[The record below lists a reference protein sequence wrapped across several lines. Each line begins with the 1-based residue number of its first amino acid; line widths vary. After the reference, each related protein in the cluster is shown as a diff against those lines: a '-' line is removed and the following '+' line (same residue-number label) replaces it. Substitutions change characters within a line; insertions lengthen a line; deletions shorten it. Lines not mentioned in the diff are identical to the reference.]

1 MSLLTIRN
9 PILRDLGLD
18 SGSSLVSDVKVRIL
32 DYINE
37 AIEELNILAKWDILK
52 SEGTVTLATDTREYT
67 LATDADVNRIIGD
80 RFYIDSED
88 VFVYMAASNQ
98 AFQEEVIQGDT
109 GRPAVWIP
117 FGKNASQ
124 VDQIKVDPIPTA
136 DENGLVMTYWYT
148 RQLTALSAD
157 SDTTPFQE
165 VVIRHMVKAKYAEYD
180 QDFAKRDREMTMAN
194 SLLQKLQAQNRGAVR
209 FVPLTRRNYSLAR

>member
-52 SEGTVTLATDTREYT
+52 SEGTVTLATDSREYT
-67 LATDADVNRIIGD
+67 LATDADVNRIVGD
-80 RFYIDSED
+80 RFYIDTED
-88 VFVYMAASNQ
+88 TFVYMATSNQ

-109 GRPAVWIP
+109 GRPIVWIP

-136 DENGLVMTYWYT
+136 DENGMVMTYWYT

-165 VVIRHMVKAKYAEYD
+165 VVIRHMVKAKYAEYY

-209 FVPLTRRNYSLAR
+209 FKPLTRRNYSLSR

>member
-209 FVPLTRRNYSLAR
+209 FKPLTRRNYSLSR

>member
-9 PILRDLGLD
+9 PILRDLGLE

-67 LATDADVNRIIGD
+67 LATDADVNRIVGD
-80 RFYIDSED
+80 RFYIDTED
-88 VFVYMAASNQ
+88 TFVYMATSNQ

-109 GRPAVWIP
+109 GRPLVWIP

-124 VDQIKVDPIPTA
+124 VDKIKVDPVPTA
-136 DENGLVMTYWYT
+136 TENGMVMTYWYT
-148 RQLTALSAD
+148 RKLSD
-157 SDTTPFQE
+157 
-165 VVIRHMVKAKYAEYD
+165 
-180 QDFAKRDREMTMAN
+180 
-194 SLLQKLQAQNRGAVR
+194 
-209 FVPLTRRNYSLAR
+209 

>member
-1 MSLLTIRN
+1 MSLATIRN
-9 PILRDLGLD
+9 PVLRDLGLD
-18 SGSSLVSDVKVRIL
+18 INSSLVNDAKERIL

-52 SEGTVTLATDTREYT
+52 DQGTVTLVTDTSLYT
-67 LATDADVNRIIGD
+67 LGSDVDGNRIIGD

-88 VFVYMAASNQ
+88 SFVYIARSNQ
-98 AFQEEVIQGDT
+98 YFQEQVIRGNT
-109 GRPAVWIP
+109 GLPTIWIP

-124 VDQIKVDPIPTA
+124 LDQIKLDPVPTST
-136 DENGLVMTYWYT
+136 ENGLVLTYWYT
-148 RQLTALSAD
+148 RQLTSLSND

-165 VVIRHMVKAKYAEYD
+165 VVIRHMVKGKYAEYD
-180 QDFAKRDREMTMAN
+180 QDYAKRDREMSLAN

-209 FVPLTRRNYSLAR
+209 FSPLTRKNFSLAR

>member
-1 MSLLTIRN
+1 VSLLTIRT

-52 SEGTVTLATDTREYT
+52 SEGTVTLATDTREYV
-67 LATDADVNRIIGD
+67 LATDADVNRIVGD
-80 RFYIDSED
+80 RFYIDAED
-88 VFVYMAASNQ
+88 VFIYMATSNQ

-109 GRPAVWIP
+109 GRPLVWIP
-117 FGKNASQ
+117 FGKNSAQ
-124 VDQIKVDPIPTA
+124 VDRIKVDPVPTA
-136 DENGLVMTYWYT
+136 DENGMVMTYWYT
-148 RQLTALSAD
+148 RKLSDLSAD

-180 QDFAKRDREMTMAN
+180 QDFAKRDREMQVAN

-209 FVPLTRRNYSLAR
+209 FTPLTRRNYSLSR

>member
-1 MSLLTIRN
+1 VSLLTIRN

-67 LATDADVNRIIGD
+67 LATDADVNRIVGD
-80 RFYIDSED
+80 RFYIDTED
-88 VFVYMAASNQ
+88 TFVYMATSNQ

-109 GRPAVWIP
+109 GRPIVWIP

-209 FVPLTRRNYSLAR
+209 FKPLTRRNYSLSR

>member
-1 MSLLTIRN
+1 MSLATIRD

-37 AIEELNILAKWDILK
+37 AVEELNILAKWDILK
-52 SEGTVTLATDTREYT
+52 SEGTVTLATDTREYA
-67 LATDADVNRIIGD
+67 LATDTDVNKIVGD
-80 RFYIDSED
+80 RFYIDSKD
-88 VFVYMAASNQ
+88 AFVYMATSNQ

-109 GRPAVWIP
+109 GLPLVWIP

-124 VDQIKVDPIPTA
+124 VDKIKVDPIPTA
-136 DENGLVMTYWYT
+136 DENGVVMTYWYT
-148 RQLTALSAD
+148 RKLSDLSAD

-180 QDFAKRDREMTMAN
+180 QDFAKRDREMQLAN

-209 FVPLTRRNYSLAR
+209 FRPLTRRNHAQAR

>member
-88 VFVYMAASNQ
+88 VFVHMATSNQ

-109 GRPAVWIP
+109 GRPLVWIP

-124 VDQIKVDPIPTA
+124 VDQIKVDPIPTT
-136 DENGLVMTYWYT
+136 DENGMVMTYWYT
-148 RQLTALSAD
+148 RKLTDLSAD

-180 QDFAKRDREMTMAN
+180 QDFAKRDREMAVAN
-194 SLLQKLQAQNRGAVR
+194 ALLQKLQAQNRGAVR
-209 FVPLTRRNYSLAR
+209 FKPLTRRNYSLAR